1 MRLYKIEFVKEIR
14 DLNNLNSSTLL
25 NKTVVCIAKDTLL
38 IIGNKYKVH
47 NEDSFSYLITGEYN
61 DIKVWMMKSL
71 FVTLDEYRDKQI
83 NYLLES

>member
-1 MRLYKIEFVKEIR
+1 MIFKEFVKEIR
-14 DLNNLNSSTLL
+14 DLNSSTLL
-25 NKTVVCIAKDTLL
+25 NKTVVCIAKGTLL

>member
-1 MRLYKIEFVKEIR
+1 MIFKEFVKEIR
-14 DLNNLNSSTLL
+14 DLNSSTLL

-61 DIKVWMMKSL
+61 YNDIKVWMMKSL

-83 NYLLES
+83 NYL

>member
-1 MRLYKIEFVKEIR
+1 MIFKEFVKEIR
-14 DLNNLNSSTLL
+14 DLNSSTLL
-25 NKTVVCIAKDTLL
+25 NKIVVCIAKDTLL
-38 IIGNKYKVH
+38 IIANKYKVH

>member
-1 MRLYKIEFVKEIR
+1 MIFKEFVKEIR
-14 DLNNLNSSTLL
+14 DLNSSTLL

-61 DIKVWMMKSL
+61 YIDIKVWMMKSL

>member
-1 MRLYKIEFVKEIR
+1 MIFKEFVKVSGGQQIDPEE
-14 DLNNLNSSTLL
+14 
-25 NKTVVCIAKDTLL
+25 NKTVVCIDNDTLL
-38 IIGNKYKVH
+38 VIGNKYKVH

-83 NYLLES
+83 NSLLES

>member
-1 MRLYKIEFVKEIR
+1 MIFKEFVKEIR
-14 DLNNLNSSTLL
+14 DLNSSTLL

-61 DIKVWMMKSL
+61 YNDIKVWMMKSL

>member
-1 MRLYKIEFVKEIR
+1 MIFKEFVKEIR
-14 DLNNLNSSTLL
+14 DLNSSTLL

-83 NYLLES
+83 NSLLES